1 VERRAP
7 EHCRPRHTTP
17 HRTCARPSA
26 GVSSCRCL
34 AAATAAAAF
43 SDPDNGPGGREGENK
58 KVTVFHRYP
67 AHGSGGGRKFSAPLL
82 LWLPPSQTY
91 DPQLHIRKLGGSSS
105 SKQLFGSGGGRL
117 LGGSSET
124 EYAVNED
131 APIWQHV
138 AGMLKPF
145 KAPAALCQQPLAPT
159 QAAAE
164 ADDGSGGLDADVAQQ
179 QEQQPAGAADS
190 AEQQQQQEQP
200 AASVGPADV
209 SMAAV
214 SAPHPSSPRQQPSP
228 EPCCTSQ
235 PAGAAAAA
243 AGVCAAAGG
252 GVVSR
257 GGAWGSDGG
266 AADQTNNKAAS
277 EAGDNNSEGEWGSD
291 MAGEPVPPADPLYV
305 WGEVRWRVSF
315 SVSGTHTW
323 SYGGPALCRCC
334 TKARF
339 CTIGLLCNQLWL
351 RANECP

>member
-1 VERRAP
+1 MLSTFCALLAP
-7 EHCRPRHTTP
+7 PFSACPREHYFCVNACVP
-17 HRTCARPSA
+17 
-26 GVSSCRCL
+26 
-34 AAATAAAAF
+34 AATAAAAAAAAS

-67 AHGSGGGRKFSAPLL
+67 AHGSAGGRKFSAPLL

-138 AGMLKPF
+138 TGMLKPF

-179 QEQQPAGAADS
+179 QQQQQQQEQPSGAEVS
-190 AEQQQQQEQP
+190 AEQQQQQQEQP
-200 AASVGPADV
+200 ATSVGPADV

-235 PAGAAAAA
+235 LAGPAAAA
-243 AGVCAAAGG
+243 AGACAAAGG

-266 AADQTNNKAAS
+266 VADQTNNKAAS

-291 MAGEPVPPADPLYV
+291 MAGEPGPLEDSSLGPTYQPC
-305 WGEVRWRVSF
+305 GELKLLDGTSISRFWRPS
-315 SVSGTHTW
+315 
-323 SYGGPALCRCC
+323 CQ
-334 TKARF
+334 
-339 CTIGLLCNQLWL
+339 LLLQ
-351 RANECP
+351 